1 MTPVEAFVL
10 SRVDGTTSYDEI
22 IMLCGRG
29 ETETV
34 QILQKL
40 RRDGVILRAGETPP
54 APGPRSPTPA
64 GLRSINPARREIA
77 GENKPA
83 AAVRPAPPPPAEPER
98 VSLLEKH
105 DDGSAV
111 DGKLLA
117 QAPDLSAEFKLR
129 IARLHR
135 KLKRLQPHE
144 LLGIARD
151 ADRGAAKRAYFGASK
166 ELHPDRFYGKDIGP
180 FRDMLTEIFTN
191 LTRAFETLDKK

>member
-10 SRVDGTTSYDEI
+10 SRVDGATSYDEI
-22 IMLCGRG
+22 ILLCGRG

-34 QILQKL
+34 QILQKM
-40 RRDGVILRAGETPP
+40 RREGVILRAGEAPP
-54 APGPRSPTPA
+54 ASPRSPTPA
-64 GLRSINPARREIA
+64 SVRPVIPGRREIA

-83 AAVRPAPPPPAEPER
+83 TAVRPAPPPTPGPER

-144 LLGIARD
+144 LLGIERD
-151 ADRGAAKRAYFGASK
+151 ADSGAAKRAYFGASK

-180 FRDMLTEIFTN
+180 FREMLTEIFTN
-191 LTRAFETLDKK
+191 LTRAFEALDKK